1 MKRDAFSLCH
11 PIVNFSYFLSV
22 LAFTMFFMQ
31 PVCLLISFFCS
42 LMYYFTLFGK
52 NGAHTAIKTVLP
64 VTAFASVMNPLFSH
78 SGKTI
83 LLYFPSGNPLTL
95 ESIVYGLFSGVMLAS
110 VLIWFICLSAVF
122 TEDKFIYLFSR
133 LSPSLSLLISM
144 TLRFIPDFR
153 RRFESARDVQSFFV
167 FGEKSY
173 IQKAKTAVSGFVA
186 AFSQSIENAAVTA
199 ESMKSR
205 GYGAAKRS
213 SYTVYRMDG
222 RDRAAQFFI
231 MFCVFFIVCGS
242 VSGTFSWRYY
252 PDMSGALTEKMT
264 VMLYIAYFS
273 LCIMPVYLDRKEK
286 REWKHSQSKI

>member
-242 VSGTFSWRYY
+242 VSGAFSWRYY